1 MFTLAIVVVTLVAFA
16 NSALARR
23 RVVVLDFV
31 GARAERFHSDVTQL
45 IKRVHTIVETEKW
58 NHAAESLGATKSSAD
73 DIARVA
79 GKLDVDA
86 VVSGQIEKR
95 RSTFI
100 VRIKVR
106 DGRTGELIG
115 NPIEVVSA
123 QDELDGNATRD
134 LNDELMATLE
144 AIEPSGAPRASD
156 DSAVVTAK
164 EKPHGKAPT
173 KVAKAPVEP
182 AVEPTVVPPVVHADE
197 EVSIIATPAASNDR
211 RHGFATR
218 PVDLNVGLSVA
229 ARRLTFDSSPTLV
242 NKPQGYSGAAVA
254 GVLVDATIYPAAF
267 DDDRRG
273 FWRNVGVSV
282 ILDRVIKV
290 DSSVQYSDNGNIMT
304 ATLPSTQERF
314 GIGIAGRY
322 PLGTSPDAP
331 EITGKLRFNTMFF
344 TIDKRGAPAGAT
356 VDIPN
361 VVYHFIEPALG
372 FKLPIS
378 SKFAFSAELAVM
390 LVTDAGAI
398 EAPDQYG
405 GASVLGFDGDI
416 GAEYMFSRSLFGRL
430 SFRFTTVGF
439 SFVGNGAQSQNRDG
453 EGVQDVSGARDTYL
467 GGAATVGY
475 LF

>member
-1 MFTLAIVVVTLVAFA
+1 
-16 NSALARR
+16 
-23 RVVVLDFV
+23 
-31 GARAERFHSDVTQL
+31 
-45 IKRVHTIVETEKW
+45 
-58 NHAAESLGATKSSAD
+58 
-73 DIARVA
+73 
-79 GKLDVDA
+79 
-86 VVSGQIEKR
+86 
-95 RSTFI
+95 
-100 VRIKVR
+100 
-106 DGRTGELIG
+106 
-115 NPIEVVSA
+115 
-123 QDELDGNATRD
+123 
-134 LNDELMATLE
+134 MA
-144 AIEPSGAPRASD
+144 
-156 DSAVVTAK
+156 
-164 EKPHGKAPT
+164 H
-173 KVAKAPVEP
+173 
-182 AVEPTVVPPVVHADE
+182 
-197 EVSIIATPAASNDR
+197 
-211 RHGFATR
+211 
-218 PVDLNVGLSVA
+218 
-229 ARRLTFDSSPTLV
+229 
-242 NKPQGYSGAAVA
+242 SGAAVA